1 MVQGNTYRPNVVRIG
16 SEEAPVSERAK
27 HVWVDGLIKGY
38 MAMDAD
44 TWDRRQVS
52 GMVCGK
58 KRRRGGVEHGRG
70 EKGSSR
76 ERCREGG
83 SGLEWGMG
91 VRLGMGEGENRHHCC
106 QACCENWSMTCCC
119 PQGSFWD

>member
-1 MVQGNTYRPNVVRIG
+1 MQGNTYRPNVVRIG

-52 GMVCGK
+52 ARVAARK
-58 KRRRGGVEHGRG
+58 KRWQELQPRRGVGAERG
-70 EKGSSR
+70 
-76 ERCREGG
+76 REGG
-83 SGLEWGMG
+83 KVMRNKAAVVQCLMQNS
-91 VRLGMGEGENRHHCC
+91 
-106 QACCENWSMTCCC
+106 
-119 PQGSFWD
+119 